1 MFWMPRKA
9 ALRVKARTLRW
20 SERMVEKRMSRL
32 EFKQKDQVQRQV
44 ESMYADIQK
53 RIIASPP
60 SQCPVAMTVSF
71 LNLCQA
77 QSCGKCVPCRV
88 GVEQMIL
95 MINDIL
101 SLNTDS
107 RMKDLD
113 LLKKTAESIKIS
125 SDCEIGT
132 GAADLVLRGLQ
143 SFRDDYVSHV
153 TKSRCADHIRDTRHS
168 IPCVA
173 KCPAEVDIPGYIA
186 LVRDQRYD
194 DAVRLIRKDNPF
206 PTVCALICEHPCE
219 THCRRN
225 LLDAS
230 LNIRGLKMFAVDH
243 CSKEVPIPDKLDDT
257 GKKVAIVG
265 GGPSGLTAAY
275 YLALMGH
282 KPTIFERRKQLGGML
297 RYGIPS
303 YRLPRERLDWDINA
317 ILSAGVEA
325 KVESKISD
333 AEQIQELIKEYD
345 AVYVAIGAHN
355 YKMIGI
361 EGEES
366 NGVYSAVDML
376 RAIGDG
382 IMPDFEGKRVAVVGG
397 GNVAMDVARTAMRLG
412 ASHVDIAY
420 RRRRVDMS
428 ALPEEIDGAVA
439 EGCRL
444 LELRTPVRIE
454 SDENGNV
461 KALIVKPQKVGEYDS
476 SGRPKSFPAQ
486 KDEQVLPCDIVVAAI
501 GQEIDSGVFEQAGIS
516 VLWNKFNTDSTM
528 RIIGMEG
535 VFAGGDGVTGPST
548 VINAIAQGKVAA
560 ANIDNY
566 LGYNH
571 EIKVDVEI
579 PEPYLENHPRCGRSE
594 LTSRYPDERNRDFDG
609 FENGLLLE
617 EAMQEAGR
625 CLRCDFNNLSNF
637 KGGRRSK
644 W

>member
-1 MFWMPRKA
+1 MESLYRD
-9 ALRVKARTLRW
+9 L
-20 SERMVEKRMSRL
+20 ER
-32 EFKQKDQVQRQV
+32 
-44 ESMYADIQK
+44 

-60 SQCPVAMTVSF
+60 SQCPVDMTASF
-71 LNLCQA
+71 LRLCQA

-88 GVEQMIL
+88 GIEQMII
-95 MINDIL
+95 MISKIL
-101 SLNTDS
+101 SLNTES

-113 LLKKTAESIKIS
+113 LLEKTAESIKVS
-125 SDCEIGT
+125 SDCAIGT
-132 GAADLVLRGLQ
+132 ESAEMVLKGLK
-143 SFRDDYVSHV
+143 SFRDDYISHIE
-153 TKSRCADHIRDTRHS
+153 KNRCADHLRDTRHS
-168 IPCVA
+168 IPCIA
-173 KCPAEVDIPGYIA
+173 KCPAEVDIPGYIT
-186 LVRDQRYD
+186 LVKEGRYD

-219 THCRRN
+219 KHCRRN
-225 LLDAS
+225 ILDAP

-243 CSKEVPIPDKLDDT
+243 CADTVPIPQKMDDT
-257 GKKVAIVG
+257 GKKIAIVG

-282 KPTIFERRKQLGGML
+282 KPTIFEMRKQLGGML

-303 YRLPRERLDWDINA
+303 YRLPRQKLEWDIDS
-317 ILSAGVEA
+317 ILSAGIDVKLETNINNEA
-325 KVESKISD
+325 SIKK
-333 AEQIQELIKEYD
+333 LIKDYD
-345 AVYVAIGAHN
+345 AVYVALGAHN

-376 RAIGDG
+376 RAIGDN
-382 IMPDFEGKRVAVVGG
+382 IYPDFEGKRVVVVGG

-420 RRRRVDMS
+420 RRRKVDMS
-428 ALPEEIDGAVA
+428 ALPEEIEGAIA
-439 EGCRL
+439 EGCNL

-454 SDENGNV
+454 SDEEGNV
-461 KALIVKPQKVGEYDS
+461 TAMVLQPQKVGEYDS
-476 SGRPKSFPAQ
+476 SGRPKSFPCDKA
-486 KDEQVLPCDIVVAAI
+486 EQVVPCDIVVAAI
-501 GQEIDSGVFEQAGIS
+501 GQEIDSSIFEKAGVS
-516 VLWNKFNTDSTM
+516 VLWNKLNTNSSM
-528 RIIGMEG
+528 KVIGMEG
-535 VFAGGDGVTGPST
+535 VFAGGDCVTGPST

-571 EIKVDVEI
+571 EVVLDIEI
-579 PEPYLENHPRCGRSE
+579 PDADLEDKRPCGRSE

-617 EAMQEAGR
+617 EAIQEASR
-625 CLRCDFNNLSNF
+625 CLRCDCNSLGAFR
-637 KGGRRSK
+637 GGRQVK

>member
-1 MFWMPRKA
+1 
-9 ALRVKARTLRW
+9 
-20 SERMVEKRMSRL
+20 MSRL
-32 EFKQKDQVQRQV
+32 EFKQKDQAQKQV
-44 ESMYADIQK
+44 EILYGDLERRVA
-53 RIIASPP
+53 ASPP
-60 SQCPVAMTVSF
+60 SQCPVDMTVSF
-71 LNLCQA
+71 LRLCQA

-88 GVEQMIL
+88 GIAQMINL
-95 MINDIL
+95 ITGIL
-101 SLNTDS
+101 SLNEKS
-107 RMKDLD
+107 QMKDLE
-113 LLKKTAESIKIS
+113 LLERTAEGIMYS
-125 SDCEIGT
+125 SDCAIGAEA
-132 GAADLVLRGLQ
+132 GRMVLKSIE
-143 SFRDDYVSHV
+143 SFRGDYLSHV
-153 TKSRCADHIRDTRHS
+153 ENNRCDPKLRDFRHS

-173 KCPAEVDIPGYIA
+173 KCPAEVDIPGYIS
-186 LVRDQRYD
+186 LVKSGRYD

-219 THCRRN
+219 GHCRRN
-225 LLDAS
+225 IIDAP

-243 CSKEVPIPDKLDDT
+243 CSERVPIPEKLDDT

-282 KPTIFERRKQLGGML
+282 KPTIFEQRKQLGGML

-303 YRLPRERLDWDINA
+303 YRLPRKKLEWDIDS
-317 ILSAGVEA
+317 ILSAGVEVQLDSPINDE
-325 KVESKISD
+325 KSVKK
-333 AEQIQELIKEYD
+333 LIEEFD

-355 YKMIGI
+355 YKTIGI
-361 EGEES
+361 DGEDS
-366 NGVYSAVDML
+366 IGVYSAVDML
-376 RAIGDG
+376 RGIGDEH
-382 IMPDFEGKRVAVVGG
+382 MPDFEGKRVAVVGG

-420 RRRRVDMS
+420 RRRKVDMS
-428 ALPEEIDGAVA
+428 ALPEEIEGAVA

-454 SDENGNV
+454 SDEEGNV
-461 KALIVKPQKVGEYDS
+461 TALVLKPQKVGEYDR

-486 KDEQVLPCDIVVAAI
+486 KEEQIVPCDIVVAAI
-501 GQEIDSGVFEQAGIS
+501 GQEIDSDIFEKAGVS
-516 VLWNKFNTDSTM
+516 VLWNKLNTDSSM
-528 RIIGMEG
+528 RVIGMKG
-535 VFAGGDGVTGPST
+535 VFAGGDSVTGPST

-571 EIKVDVEI
+571 EIVVDIDI
-579 PEPYLENHPRCGRSE
+579 PTVDLEDKMPCGRSE

-617 EAMQEAGR
+617 EAIQEAGR
-625 CLRCDFNNLSNF
+625 CLRCDCNSLSVF
-637 KGGRRSK
+637 KGGRQIK

>member
-1 MFWMPRKA
+1 
-9 ALRVKARTLRW
+9 
-20 SERMVEKRMSRL
+20 MSRL
-32 EFKQKDQVQRQV
+32 EFKQKDQAQRQM
-44 ESMYADIQK
+44 ESLYRDLER

-60 SQCPVAMTVSF
+60 SQCPVDMTASF
-71 LNLCQA
+71 LRLCQA

-88 GVEQMIL
+88 GIEQMII
-95 MINDIL
+95 MISKIL
-101 SLNTDS
+101 SLNTES

-113 LLKKTAESIKIS
+113 LLEKTAESIKVS
-125 SDCEIGT
+125 SDCAIGT
-132 GAADLVLRGLQ
+132 ESAEMVLKGLQ
-143 SFRDDYVSHV
+143 SFRDDYISHIE
-153 TKSRCADHIRDTRHS
+153 KNRCADHLRDTRHS
-168 IPCVA
+168 IPCIA
-173 KCPAEVDIPGYIA
+173 KCPAEVDIPGYIT
-186 LVRDQRYD
+186 LVKEGRYD

-219 THCRRN
+219 KHCRRN
-225 LLDAS
+225 ILDAP

-243 CSKEVPIPDKLDDT
+243 CADTVPIPEKMDDT
-257 GKKVAIVG
+257 GKKIAIVG

-282 KPTIFERRKQLGGML
+282 KPTIFEMRKQLGGML

-303 YRLPRERLDWDINA
+303 YRLPRQKLEWDIDS
-317 ILSAGVEA
+317 ILSAAIDVKLETNINNEA
-325 KVESKISD
+325 SIKK
-333 AEQIQELIKEYD
+333 LIKDYD
-345 AVYVAIGAHN
+345 AVYVALGAHN

-376 RAIGDG
+376 RAIGDN
-382 IMPDFEGKRVAVVGG
+382 IYPDFEGKRVVVVGG

-420 RRRRVDMS
+420 RRRKVDMS
-428 ALPEEIDGAVA
+428 ALPEEIEGAIA
-439 EGCRL
+439 EGCNL

-454 SDENGNV
+454 SDEEGNV
-461 KALIVKPQKVGEYDS
+461 AAMVLQPQKVGEYDS
-476 SGRPKSFPAQ
+476 SGRPKSFPCDKA
-486 KDEQVLPCDIVVAAI
+486 EQVVPCDIVVAAI
-501 GQEIDSGVFEQAGIS
+501 GQEIDSSIFEKAGVS
-516 VLWNKFNTDSTM
+516 VLWNKLNTNSSM
-528 RIIGMEG
+528 KVIGMEG
-535 VFAGGDGVTGPST
+535 VFAGGDCVTGPST

-571 EIKVDVEI
+571 EVVLDIEI
-579 PEPYLENHPRCGRSE
+579 PDADLEDKHPCGRSE

-617 EAMQEAGR
+617 EAIQEASR
-625 CLRCDFNNLSNF
+625 CLRCDCNSLGAFR
-637 KGGRRSK
+637 GGRQVK

>member
-1 MFWMPRKA
+1 
-9 ALRVKARTLRW
+9 
-20 SERMVEKRMSRL
+20 MSRL
-32 EFKQKDQVQRQV
+32 EFKQKDQAQRQM
-44 ESMYADIQK
+44 ESLYRDLER

-60 SQCPVAMTVSF
+60 SQCPVDMTASF
-71 LNLCQA
+71 LRLCQA

-88 GVEQMIL
+88 GIEQMII
-95 MINDIL
+95 MISKIL
-101 SLNTDS
+101 SLNTES

-113 LLKKTAESIKIS
+113 LLEKTAESIKVS
-125 SDCEIGT
+125 SDCAIGT
-132 GAADLVLRGLQ
+132 ESAEMVLKGLK
-143 SFRDDYVSHV
+143 SFRDDYISHIE
-153 TKSRCADHIRDTRHS
+153 KNRCADHLRDTRHS
-168 IPCVA
+168 IPCIA
-173 KCPAEVDIPGYIA
+173 KCPAEVDIPGYIT
-186 LVRDQRYD
+186 LVKEGRYD

-219 THCRRN
+219 KHCRRN
-225 LLDAS
+225 ILDAP

-243 CSKEVPIPDKLDDT
+243 CADTVPIPQKMDDT
-257 GKKVAIVG
+257 GKKIAIVG

-282 KPTIFERRKQLGGML
+282 KPTIFEMRKQLGGML

-303 YRLPRERLDWDINA
+303 YRLPRQKLEWDIDS
-317 ILSAGVEA
+317 ILSAGIDVKLETNINNEA
-325 KVESKISD
+325 SIKK
-333 AEQIQELIKEYD
+333 LIKDYD
-345 AVYVAIGAHN
+345 AVYVALGAHN

-376 RAIGDG
+376 RAIGDN
-382 IMPDFEGKRVAVVGG
+382 IYPDFEGKRVVVVGG

-420 RRRRVDMS
+420 RRRKVDMS
-428 ALPEEIDGAVA
+428 ALPEEIEGAIA
-439 EGCRL
+439 EGCNL

-454 SDENGNV
+454 SDEEGNV
-461 KALIVKPQKVGEYDS
+461 TAMVLQPQKVGEYDS
-476 SGRPKSFPAQ
+476 SGRPKSFPCDKA
-486 KDEQVLPCDIVVAAI
+486 EQVVPCDIVVAAI
-501 GQEIDSGVFEQAGIS
+501 GQEIDSSIFEKAGVS
-516 VLWNKFNTDSTM
+516 VLWNKLNTNSSM
-528 RIIGMEG
+528 KVIGMEG
-535 VFAGGDGVTGPST
+535 VFAGGDCVTGPST

-571 EIKVDVEI
+571 EVVLDIEI
-579 PEPYLENHPRCGRSE
+579 PDADLEDKRPCGRSE

-617 EAMQEAGR
+617 EAIQEASR
-625 CLRCDFNNLSNF
+625 CLRCDCNSLGAFR
-637 KGGRRSK
+637 GGRQVK